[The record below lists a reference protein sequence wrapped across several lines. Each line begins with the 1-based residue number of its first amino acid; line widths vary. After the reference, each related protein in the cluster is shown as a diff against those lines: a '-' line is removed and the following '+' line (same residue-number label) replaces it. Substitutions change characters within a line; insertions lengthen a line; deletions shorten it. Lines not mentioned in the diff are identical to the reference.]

1 MGGYDPYSSSK
12 GAAELVIA
20 AYRRSYFSGGS
31 RGVPVRLASARAGNV
46 IGGGDWALDRIVPD
60 CIRALQRGASIPV
73 RNKIATRPWQ
83 HVLEPLSGYL
93 WLGACLADARLSPFH
108 AQLATGFNFGPTLA
122 SNRTVA
128 ELVRE
133 VLKHWPGQWEDKSD
147 PDAVHEANLLNL
159 ATDKAHHLLR
169 WQPVWNFEATLR
181 ETVAWYRAVETSPA
195 SVHPFTLRQ
204 IADYT
209 TTAHAHGVTWAQP

>member
-20 AYRRSYFSGGS
+20 AYRRSYFSS
-31 RGVPVRLASARAGNV
+31 PDSSVKLASARAGNV

-60 CIRALQRGASIPV
+60 CIRALERGESIPV

-93 WLGACLADARLSPFH
+93 WLGACLSNSQVSGLTFPPSTY
-108 AQLATGFNFGPTLA
+108 ATSFNFGPALA

-128 ELVRE
+128 ELVQE
-133 VLKHWPGQWEDKSD
+133 ILKHWPGKWEDKSD
-147 PDAVHEANLLNL
+147 SNAVHEAKLLNL
-159 ATDKAHHLLR
+159 TTDKAHHFLG
-169 WQPVWNFEATLR
+169 WAPAWPFASTISQ
-181 ETVAWYRAVETSPA
+181 TVGWYRRRTRRISRRLP
-195 SVHPFTLRQ
+195 TGR
-204 IADYT
+204 
-209 TTAHAHGVTWAQP
+209 